1 MEIYLAAE
9 HVYYLVAQLTV
20 EVGRDRV
27 EQKKVNLVAGTVG
40 ALFSQ
45 PKADDIRLVS
55 LENRLEPFWLVS
67 ASSRTV
73 YDRNRPYL
81 ITTGGPEVKSV
92 TLLGQE
98 QAVTPQVKGAPTLT
112 LTAVEHCAQELHA
125 RHTFDG
131 LTGAKADLMKYVG
144 MVKTEIADV
153 NTFRPEGILV
163 VPPQVSA
170 TAVVRQV
177 TADVVQAV
185 QSAQVIHEE
194 RVEID
199 TIELDFRPVYAF
211 EYEWVS
217 KAKKVVIEIDA
228 VTGELRTGGKKWSD
242 QIKGLVTR
250 DFLFDIS
257 ADAAGMLVP
266 GGSIAVKLI
275 KAVVDR
281 GK

>member
-1 MEIYLAAE
+1 MEIYLAPE
-9 HVYYLVAQLTV
+9 HVYHLVAQLSI

-45 PKADDIRLVS
+45 PKPDDIRLVS
-55 LENRLEPFWLVS
+55 VENRLEPFWLVS
-67 ASSRTV
+67 AASRTV
-73 YDRNRPYL
+73 YDRTRTYL
-81 ITTGGPEVKSV
+81 VTAGGPEVKSV

-98 QAVTPQVKGAPTLT
+98 QAVTPQVKGAPTLS
-112 LTAVEHCAQELHA
+112 LNAVEHCTQELHA
-125 RHTFDG
+125 SHTFDG
-131 LTGAKADLMKYVG
+131 LSGQKADLMKYVNLP
-144 MVKTEIADV
+144 KTEIADV
-153 NTFRPEGILV
+153 NEFRPQGVLV

-177 TADVVQAV
+177 TADVVQPV
-185 QSAQVIHEE
+185 QSAQVIHQE
-194 RVEID
+194 RVDID

-217 KAKKVVIEIDA
+217 KSKKVVIELDA
-228 VTGELRTGGKKWSD
+228 VTGEMHTGGKKWSD
-242 QIKGLVTR
+242 QIKGIVTR

-257 ADAAGMLVP
+257 ADAAGMIVP
-266 GGSIAVKLI
+266 GGGIAVKLI